1 MRKSGKV
8 IAVGRNIDGRCE
20 VHGWRWR
27 NMDAIFCGHI
37 QTVGLKKD
45 GKLIATGNNEDGF
58 CNVSRWR
65 NIVSLSFGRS
75 HVVGLRKDGTV
86 IAMEAMEAL

>member
-1 MRKSGKV
+1 
-8 IAVGRNIDGRCE
+8 
-20 VHGWRWR
+20 
-27 NMDAIFCGHI
+27 MDAIFCGHI